1 MFYSVINEMF
11 TYCQE
16 GRLQAQLF
24 PRMFEAD
31 DIASTFRHMQTGRH
45 IGKIVV
51 KMPEVPHSLKYKP
64 IEKRY
69 IFSATKSYL
78 LVGGFGGIGRVLATW
93 MVTNGARHLVIM
105 SRSAGQSESDQA
117 YVKELES
124 QGCTVAVIHGSV
136 EDADSVE
143 QAVSASEHELAGVVN
158 LSLVLQVNL
167 PSYHP
172 TPENVLKLPNCKRTN
187 SSRTCHTRNGPHPK
201 ARRSVAHGTYTTSVP
216 ENSST
221 SSSSSAPS

>member
-1 MFYSVINEMF
+1 MVYRAINEMF

-31 DIASTFRHMQTGRH
+31 DIGSAFRHMQTGRH

-69 IFSATKSYL
+69 IFSPTRSYL

-124 QGCTVAVIHGSV
+124 QGCTVAIVHGSV
-136 EDADSVE
+136 EDAESVE
-143 QAVSASEHELAGVVN
+143 QAVSASEHELAGIVN
-158 LSLVLQVNL
+158 LSLVLQVGL
-167 PSYHP
+167 PSFQ
-172 TPENVLKLPNCKRTN
+172 TILESVLKLPARTN
-187 SSRTCHTRNGPHPK
+187 SSRTCHTRNGWHPK
-201 ARRSVAHGTYTTSVP
+201 ARKSAVHGTCTTPVP
-216 ENSST
+216 R
-221 SSSSSAPS
+221 SSSISSSFSAPS

>member
-1 MFYSVINEMF
+1 MSYSSINEMF
-11 TYCQE
+11 SYCQE

-24 PRMFEAD
+24 PRLFEAD
-31 DIASTFRHMQTGRH
+31 DIASAFRHMQTGRH

-69 IFSATKSYL
+69 IFPPTKSYL

-105 SRSAGQSESDQA
+105 SRSEGQSESDQA

-124 QGCTVAVIHGSV
+124 QGCTVAVVHGSV

-158 LSLVLQVNL
+158 LSLVLRVNL
-167 PSYHP
+167 PIYQSIL
-172 TPENVLKLPNCKRTN
+172 EDMLKLPNCKRT
-187 SSRTCHTRNGPHPK
+187 SSLRTCHTRNGSHPK

-221 SSSSSAPS
+221 SSFSSAPL